1 MGTMFHQQQYFL
13 DQITLL
19 NPYHRFLQSVIY
31 RQNAVSGLSINKVP
45 MLYQLTKERSND
57 DGWIAQECPINDET
71 SMIRYFNIQ
80 VIASAD
86 PFGNP
91 LFTYY
96 CDDIEFSPLEYGD
109 KLLPAV
115 ANQILRHRNNEERY
129 RAYITDLDISALNP
143 SSRQVTCQY
152 LEIKKQLEQQLYNAV
167 SKV

>member
-1 MGTMFHQQQYFL
+1 MT
-13 DQITLL
+13 
-19 NPYHRFLQSVIY
+19 
-31 RQNAVSGLSINKVP
+31 INNFTSEIVVESEMIP
-45 MLYQLTKERSND
+45 TIEHF
-57 DGWIAQECPINDET
+57 IN
-71 SMIRYFNIQ
+71 
-80 VIASAD
+80 
-86 PFGNP
+86 
-91 LFTYY
+91 TYY

-143 SSRQVTCQY
+143 QKRQVTCQY